1 MQTTVPTMTNTN
13 TLANTE
19 NQKYEVDFR
28 CMDCHFNAF
37 DRLLTKHEATYN
49 QRQEFFGYFNL
60 VMGRSVSLTMAQVY
74 SELNREFCRI
84 TGVNNPYAK
93 EKAESNSLSLSLYKK
108 FRTKVLESANPFDMA
123 LRLAIAGNIIDY
135 GANANFNVPITIQKV
150 LESEFAIDHSKELI
164 KRIKSASR
172 ILYLGDN
179 AGEIVFDKLFIEMI
193 MHPRLT
199 FAVRGSHVLN
209 DATLEDAQQVG
220 MNLVADV
227 ISNGYDAPST
237 VLSECSEEF
246 LRYYKE
252 ADLIISKGQGNFEG
266 LIEVNDPRIFH
277 LLMVKCDVVA
287 ELLHVKKDS
296 FVVCNKS
303 ITDNSQE

>member
-1 MQTTVPTMTNTN
+1 MQITVTMMNKKNIIANTN
-13 TLANTE
+13 II
-19 NQKYEVDFR
+19 KYEVDVR
-28 CMDCHFNAF
+28 CMDCQFRSF
-37 DRLLTKHEATYN
+37 DRLLNKFHANYD
-49 QRQEFFGYFNL
+49 QRQEFFGFYN
-60 VMGRSVSLTMAQVY
+60 VIMASKASLTMAQIHR
-74 SELNREFCRI
+74 ELNNEFCKI
-84 TGVNNPYAK
+84 TGISNPYAS
-93 EKAESNSLSLSLYKK
+93 EKKGSNVLSLSLYKN
-108 FRTKVLESANPFDMA
+108 FRIKVLEDSNPFNMA
-123 LRLAIAGNIIDY
+123 LRLSIAGNIMDY
-135 GANANFNVPITIQKV
+135 GASENFHVQSTIKKV
-150 LESEFAIDHSKELI
+150 LESEFAIDHSI
-164 KRIKSASR
+164 KLSQQIKSASK

-193 MHPRLT
+193 MHPYLT

-246 LRYYKE
+246 LRIYNE

-266 LIEVNDPRIFH
+266 LITENDPRIFH

-287 ELLHVKKDS
+287 EILNVNKGD
-296 FVVCNKS
+296 FVVYNKY
-303 ITDNSQE
+303 